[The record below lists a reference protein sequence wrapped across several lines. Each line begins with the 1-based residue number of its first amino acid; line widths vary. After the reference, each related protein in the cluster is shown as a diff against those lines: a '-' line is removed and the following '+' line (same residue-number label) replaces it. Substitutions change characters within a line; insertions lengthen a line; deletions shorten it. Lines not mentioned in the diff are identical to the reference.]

1 MEGKKDGRMNSLI
14 SIKYKILVCI
24 GSVLLIG
31 LILLMTRVNDI
42 AIHSFKNII
51 GQSIED
57 ATGLYQQMLEQIVGE
72 QFNALEVISK
82 QKDVMELVEAYY
94 EGVDIEEQKSELR
107 EELRGRVA
115 VEPNKEEYFI
125 VDKQGKVILA
135 TNDQVEGISVTHRQY
150 VVEALSTE
158 QSTAS
163 ELIISNTTGGQSV
176 YFTYPTFDQKGEYSG
191 FVGTGIYTKGI
202 LERLLEVDLYMSKNT
217 YPFIYDSTGV
227 ILAHK
232 DDKKIGTEGQM
243 TSLVRELT
251 QNNVVLD
258 GVYSKDYII
267 DNIEKHAKYT
277 SIQGTEWVLFV
288 GVNYDELMSGY
299 LDMFKNRMINIV
311 AILLGSMLIIT
322 LVVIARI
329 SKPIRQVTE
338 VMDVTEQ
345 LDIRRDTEE
354 KLQKIIKNKDETGVL
369 SKALLNVREVFRKVI
384 LDISSSSEKVQ
395 ENMNDVSASI
405 VEMNQ
410 SIESNRIV
418 IERLHL
424 GLEETSTITEEVA
437 NSAQEVSG
445 RIDEI
450 QELMLAGQKVVGGIE
465 SKVKEIKDENDVR
478 IERLTHE
485 SQKIGNGLSQAIT
498 KSEIINQINVLT
510 TSIKNITDQTNL
522 LALNAA
528 IEAARAGEQ
537 GKGFAVVAEEVR
549 VLASQSGEN
558 VAQIE
563 NIISQ
568 VFEAMNDL
576 KNTSN
581 EALEFISN
589 QIEYIVKNI
598 SVITNEY
605 QEDAAT
611 VKKVIEGIAEKTNI
625 IRDHAHG
632 VKIGAGEIAE
642 TAVENTVGAGEIT
655 KAITDISDRVIEI
668 TKLAEETQRDSVKVV
683 ELVKSFKTE

>member
-1 MEGKKDGRMNSLI
+1 
-14 SIKYKILVCI
+14 
-24 GSVLLIG
+24 
-31 LILLMTRVNDI
+31 
-42 AIHSFKNII
+42 
-51 GQSIED
+51 
-57 ATGLYQQMLEQIVGE
+57 
-72 QFNALEVISK
+72 
-82 QKDVMELVEAYY
+82 
-94 EGVDIEEQKSELR
+94 
-107 EELRGRVA
+107 
-115 VEPNKEEYFI
+115 
-125 VDKQGKVILA
+125 
-135 TNDQVEGISVTHRQY
+135 
-150 VVEALSTE
+150 
-158 QSTAS
+158 
-163 ELIISNTTGGQSV
+163 
-176 YFTYPTFDQKGEYSG
+176 
-191 FVGTGIYTKGI
+191 
-202 LERLLEVDLYMSKNT
+202 
-217 YPFIYDSTGV
+217 
-227 ILAHK
+227 
-232 DDKKIGTEGQM
+232 
-243 TSLVRELT
+243 
-251 QNNVVLD
+251 
-258 GVYSKDYII
+258 
-267 DNIEKHAKYT
+267 
-277 SIQGTEWVLFV
+277 
-288 GVNYDELMSGY
+288 
-299 LDMFKNRMINIV
+299 MFKDRMINIV
-311 AILLGSMLIIT
+311 AIILGSMLMIT
-322 LVVIARI
+322 LILIARI
-329 SKPIRQVTE
+329 SKPIRQVTD
-338 VMDVTEQ
+338 VMDITEQ

-354 KLQKIIKNKDETGVL
+354 KLQKIIKNKDETGIL
-369 SKALLNVREVFRKVI
+369 SKALLNVREVFRKMI

-405 VEMNQ
+405 GEMNE
-410 SIESNRIV
+410 SIESNRII

-485 SQKIGNGLSQAIT
+485 SQKIGSGLSKAIT

-625 IRDHAHG
+625 IREHAHG
-632 VKIGAGEIAE
+632 VK
-642 TAVENTVGAGEIT
+642 VGAGEIT

>member
-1 MEGKKDGRMNSLI
+1 MEGKKDRGINSLM

-42 AIHSFKNII
+42 AVHSFKNII

-72 QFNALEVISK
+72 QFNALEVISR
-82 QKDVMELVEAYY
+82 QNDVIELVEAYY
-94 EGVDIEEQKSELR
+94 EGGNIEEQKSELR
-107 EELRGRVA
+107 EELRERVA

-135 TNDQVEGISVTHRQY
+135 TNDQVEGTSLTHRQY
-150 VVEALSTE
+150 VVEALSTK

-163 ELIISNTTGGQSV
+163 ELIISDTTGEQSV
-176 YFTYPTFDQKGEYSG
+176 YFTYPTFDQKGEFLG
-191 FVGTGIYTKGI
+191 FVGTGIYTNGI

-227 ILAHK
+227 ILAHEN
-232 DDKKIGTEGQM
+232 DEKIGTEGQM

-258 GVYSKDYII
+258 GVYSKDYTV
-267 DNIEKHAKYT
+267 DNIEKQAKYT
-277 SIQGTEWVLFV
+277 SIKGTKWVLFV
-288 GVNYDELMSGY
+288 GLNYDELMSGY
-299 LDMFKNRMINIV
+299 LDMFKDRMINIV
-311 AILLGSMLIIT
+311 AIILGSMLMIT
-322 LVVIARI
+322 LILIARI
-329 SKPIRQVTE
+329 SKPIRQVTDI
-338 VMDVTEQ
+338 MDITEQ

-369 SKALLNVREVFRKVI
+369 SKALLNVREVFRKMI

-405 VEMNQ
+405 GEMNE
-410 SIESNRIV
+410 SIESNRII

-485 SQKIGNGLSQAIT
+485 SQKIGNGLSKAIT

-625 IRDHAHG
+625 IREHAHG
-632 VKIGAGEIAE
+632 VKVGAGEIAE
-642 TAVENTVGAGEIT
+642 TAVENTIGAGEIT